1 MAINFDVRRAGTR
14 NQCGNLFAL
23 PIWFVVC
30 RVRVRFDRFHQRPGV
45 RARRLVTVALCGLVW
60 IAGCDRPAATATVP
74 APPSPAAAAP
84 AAPPLTC
91 RPDLTDAVPAAAGQ
105 QIRCVIDVGSRNV
118 KLVVAAVNPGEA
130 GSLRNLR
137 QCRTRLQLGDKS
149 FDPATGRGR
158 PLPRGEQDR
167 LVEIIQAYRQRCD
180 LDGGQL
186 VGAIATEWARRASNA
201 GEVVQQ
207 VGSRSGVHMAVVS
220 REDEARYGYLSGT
233 RGKPG
238 KRVLDFGSR
247 SLQLSFWARD
257 SQAPEVVS
265 VPLGI
270 DEAGDRFFGGKEV
283 DGYQDGQRAAAA
295 ALRSALR
302 PSLARARAALRRKA
316 LEPELHSLGENGD
329 LALAASGK
337 LWPGRPPA
345 TVDEAGYAA
354 DVKRMQPHQDDT
366 HGRVMAVL
374 QARQLAGLAGLL
386 SRDRALF
393 DSLRSE
399 RLRRVYGNKM
409 LVFPTLIALLEQE
422 LGLRTLV
429 LVPQEMADGYLIA
442 SLEPKR

>member
-1 MAINFDVRRAGTR
+1 MAINFVVRRVG
-14 NQCGNLFAL
+14 NKPSCGNLLGL
-23 PIWFVVC
+23 PIWSVVW
-30 RVRVRFDRFHQRPGV
+30 RVHASFDRFDARPGL
-45 RARRLVTVALCGLVW
+45 RLACLGVLGLVL
-60 IAGCDRPAATATVP
+60 IACGRQPAPAAPAATA
-74 APPSPAAAAP
+74 APPAAAAKPP
-84 AAPPLTC
+84 AVSC
-91 RPDLTDAVPAAAGQ
+91 RPDLADAIPAPSGQ

-118 KLVVAAVNPGEA
+118 KLVVLGVKPGDA
-130 GSLRNLR
+130 GSLQNLR
-137 QCRTRLQLGDKS
+137 QCRARLQLGDKS

-201 GEVVQQ
+201 SEVVQQ
-207 VGSRSGVHMAVVS
+207 VGSRSGVTMAVVS

-238 KRVLDFGSR
+238 KLVLDFGSR

-257 SQAPEVVS
+257 ARSPEVVS

-270 DEAGDRFFGGKEV
+270 DEAGDRFFGGKDV

-302 PSLARARAALRRKA
+302 PALARARSALRRKV
-316 LEPELHSLGENGD
+316 LDPELHSLGENGD
-329 LALAASGK
+329 LALAASAR
-337 LWPGRPPA
+337 LWPGQPPVA
-345 TVDEAGYAA
+345 VDEAGYTAE
-354 DVKRMQPHQDDT
+354 VKRLQPHFDVT
-366 HGRVMAVL
+366 HGRVTAVL
-374 QARQLAGLAGLL
+374 PARQMVGLAGLL

-399 RLRRVYGNKM
+399 RLRRVFGNKM

>member
-1 MAINFDVRRAGTR
+1 VRASFD
-14 NQCGNLFAL
+14 
-23 PIWFVVC
+23 
-30 RVRVRFDRFHQRPGV
+30 RFDRWLAV
-45 RARRLVTVALCGLVW
+45 RLALCGL
-60 IAGCDRPAATATVP
+60 ALTFACRGQ
-74 APPSPAAAAP
+74 PAAAP
-84 AAPPLTC
+84 PTPDAAAGGGPPLPLSC
-91 RPDLTDAVPAAAGQ
+91 RPDLGDAIVATPGQ

-118 KLVVAAVNPGEA
+118 KLVVVGLNA
-130 GSLRNLR
+130 GDAGNLQNLR

-167 LVEIIQAYRQRCD
+167 LVEIIQAYQRRCD
-180 LDGGQL
+180 QDGGQL

-201 GEVVQQ
+201 SEVVRQ
-207 VGSRSGVHMAVVS
+207 VGSRSGVTMAVVS

-233 RGKPG
+233 RGQPG
-238 KRVLDFGSR
+238 KLVLDFGSR

-257 SQAPEVVS
+257 SKAPEVVS

-283 DGYQDGQRAAAA
+283 EGFADGRAAAGA

-302 PSLARARAALRRKA
+302 PALARARAALRRKA
-316 LEPELHSLGENGD
+316 LAPELHSLGENGD
-329 LALAASGK
+329 LALAASGR
-337 LWPGRPPA
+337 LWPGKPPVP
-345 TVDEAGYAA
+345 VDEKGYAA
-354 DVKRMQPHQDDT
+354 EVKTMVPHADAT
-366 HGRVMAVL
+366 HGRVTAVL
-374 QARQLAGLAGLL
+374 PARQLGALAALL
-386 SRDRALF
+386 TRDRALF

-442 SLEPKR
+442 SLPPKP